1 MTPAEMEA
9 AIRTLQNE
17 FLQLRRVLRRVS
29 EELQARN
36 PRVHEK
42 IDWED
47 F

>member
-1 MTPAEMEA
+1 MTPEEMEA
-9 AIRTLQNE
+9 AILALQNE
-17 FLQLRRVLRRVS
+17 LQKHRRVLRRVR